1 MSLRHA
7 TLPAVLALGLLAGC
21 NRSAQP
27 TAPAEAPSEGTPSAR
42 LESPPPSESPVN
54 DTEPGTAQAPEQ
66 AGPAVFFVK
75 ASGIRCIAAPCPTFT
90 ASRPDKPGE
99 DELMVHELDLSALNV
114 GEEKREEL
122 RLATERPPGLKVE
135 ATVDIRPKAGPAG
148 DATVL
153 RVTRVI
159 EQPQ

>member
-7 TLPAVLALGLLAGC
+7 TFPALLALGLLAGC
-21 NRSAQP
+21 SRGAQP
-27 TAPAEAPSEGTPSAR
+27 TAPAEATPEGSPSAQ
-42 LESPPPSESPVN
+42 LENPPPSEAPVN
-54 DTEPGTAQAPEQ
+54 DTEPGTAQAPGQ

-90 ASRPDKPGE
+90 AARPDKPGE

-114 GEEKREEL
+114 GEQKREEL
-122 RLATERPPGLKVE
+122 RLATERAPGLKVE
-135 ATVDIRPKAGPAG
+135 AIVDIQPNAGPAG